1 MLRHFFASTFLALAI
16 MVTPAAAADICT
28 IVADA
33 RTGDLI
39 VREGDCA
46 TRFTPAST
54 FKLPLSVMAF
64 DAGILKDE
72 HTPSFSY
79 QKGDAAWGGEAWKQP
94 TDAQRWLK
102 YSVVWFSQRIT
113 HRIGEEQ
120 LHRYAQSFGYG
131 NADFSGDRGKN
142 NGLERA
148 WIASSL
154 QISPDE
160 QVAFL
165 KKLVNR
171 NLPASPQA
179 IEMTMKA
186 TERFDIEDGWT
197 AQGKTGMAY
206 PRKAD
211 GSFDRAHPWGW
222 FVGWAHKEGR
232 TVVFAKLVQ
241 DERKLPTS
249 AGVRARD
256 SLFEKLPALLA
267 RN

>member
-1 MLRHFFASTFLALAI
+1 MRLFLSVLGFAAASVAA
-16 MVTPAAAADICT
+16 MPAAAADICT

-33 RTGDLI
+33 KTADVI

-46 TRFTPAST
+46 GRVTPAST
-54 FKLPLSVMAF
+54 FKLPLSLMAF

-79 QKGDAAWGGEAWKQP
+79 QKGDPAWGGEAWKQP

-102 YSVVWFSQRIT
+102 HSVVWFSQRIT
-113 HRIGEEQ
+113 HRMGEEQ
-120 LHRYAQSFGYG
+120 LNRYAKSFGYG
-131 NADFSGDRGKN
+131 NTDFSGDRGKN

-154 QISPDE
+154 KVSPDE

-165 KKLVNR
+165 RKFVNR
-171 NLPASPQA
+171 TLPVSQRAM
-179 IEMTMKA
+179 EMTVKA
-186 TERFDIEDGWT
+186 MERFELKDGWI
-197 AQGKTGMAY
+197 AKGKTGMAY

-211 GSFDRAHPWGW
+211 WTFDESRPWGW
-222 FVGWAHKEGR
+222 FVGWAQKGER

-241 DERKLPTS
+241 DDQKLPTS
-249 AGVRARD
+249 ASARARD
-256 SLFEKLPALLA
+256 ALFQTLPALLA